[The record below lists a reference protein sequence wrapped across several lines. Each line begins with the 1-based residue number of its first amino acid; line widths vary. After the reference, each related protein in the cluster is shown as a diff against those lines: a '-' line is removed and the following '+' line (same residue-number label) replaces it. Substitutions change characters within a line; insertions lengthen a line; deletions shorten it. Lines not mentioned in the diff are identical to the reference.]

1 MSRTAQSILL
11 VIAFISVIGCQQSS
25 SQQAIPRAVTTS
37 SSAPEFD
44 DKPLPQVLDPQAI
57 NKNMVAVSQLAQGY
71 DMPSSATSND
81 YQEAYFTVIKQ
92 PIAANTAA
100 ASNPTALNQ
109 YDYLPVT
116 PDVIFVKTILHHF
129 EETIALA
136 NIEKHY
142 GNDPNLLHLADDIIT
157 SRQNEAQI
165 LQNWLAMQ
173 MIQNTADPN
182 QPMADSVAAQ
192 QEIDSVIH
200 DMQQEMVDTV
210 MTKNA
215 DQAFAQT
222 MLIHHKGAIAFS
234 QVVSKYGTDEKIRNL
249 TNTLIDSQ
257 QAEIQLLQTWLAS
270 NGYTP

>member
-1 MSRTAQSILL
+1 MSKTVQSILL
-11 VIAFISVIGCQQSS
+11 VIAVISIVGCEPSA
-25 SQQAIPRAVTTS
+25 SQQTDPLSATTAS
-37 SSAPEFD
+37 TAPEFE

-71 DMPSSATSND
+71 DMPASATVND
-81 YQEAYFTVIKQ
+81 YQEAYFTIIKQ
-92 PIAANTAA
+92 PIATVVATTAA
-100 ASNPTALNQ
+100 ADANQ
-109 YDYLPVT
+109 YDYLPIT
-116 PDVIFVKTILHHF
+116 PDVIFIKTMLHHF
-129 EETIALA
+129 EETLALA
-136 NIEKHY
+136 SIEKQY
-142 GNDPNLLHLADDIIT
+142 GKNSDLLHLADDIIS

-173 MIQNTADPN
+173 LIQNTADPN

-192 QEIDSVIH
+192 QEIDSIIH

-234 QVVSKYGTDEKIRNL
+234 QVVAKYGTDAKVRNL
-249 TNTLIDSQ
+249 TNALVDSQ
-257 QAEIQLLQTWLAS
+257 QAEIQLLQSWLHS
-270 NGYTP
+270 NGYAQ